1 MTSALVI
8 LARINRKH
16 SNNKEEY
23 EKVKK
28 RVKQSRKCTGRSK
41 VANQPRECPSVSK
54 AGVTQ
59 DAGGVMTT
67 DQAIRNQDDQPKE
80 SSKPGRQGED

>member
-41 VANQPRECPSVSK
+41 VAMISLGSVHQSQKQELPKMREGS
-54 AGVTQ
+54 
-59 DAGGVMTT
+59 
-67 DQAIRNQDDQPKE
+67 
-80 SSKPGRQGED
+80 